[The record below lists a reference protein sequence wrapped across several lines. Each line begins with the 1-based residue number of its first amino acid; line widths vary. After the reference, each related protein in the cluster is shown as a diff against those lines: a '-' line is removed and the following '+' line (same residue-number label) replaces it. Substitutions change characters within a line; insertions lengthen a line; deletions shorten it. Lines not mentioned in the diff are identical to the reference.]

1 MEVIFAIRKGAH
13 HFTKEGL
20 EHIPVPL
27 AFHFFFPNH
36 SSLLSHAP
44 VLFTCLVPKPLAE
57 FLLRLFVSR
66 AVQMRWDRRL
76 AADQVDED
84 CSGEGCPK
92 STLVSPQELS
102 QPPSPFV
109 AIFLRKRIKL
119 LIRPF
124 KIFLMEMMLSNRNS
138 IVSK

>member
-1 MEVIFAIRKGAH
+1 M
-13 HFTKEGL
+13 
-20 EHIPVPL
+20 PL
-27 AFHFFFPNH
+27 AFPFLPNH
-36 SSLLSHAP
+36 SSLLSQAL
-44 VLFTCLVPKPLAE
+44 VFIYLVPKPLAK

-76 AADQVDED
+76 VVDQVDED

-109 AIFLRKRIKL
+109 AIFLEKKRKKL
-119 LIRPF
+119 LIRPS
-124 KIFLMEMMLSNRNS
+124 KIFLMEMMLSNRNT
-138 IVSK
+138 IVSP